1 MPALGAVSSLA
12 TSGAVGVASDLAK
25 VPGDRSRMLPVHQ
38 ALAGLFPRGG
48 LRRGSTV
55 VVRGSTSLLFAL
67 LARATETGSW
77 AALVGM
83 PDLGL
88 KAAAELGV
96 AVDRLALVRHP
107 GADLPRVVAALLD
120 GIDLVAVDPSRL
132 TDSQIHRLSA
142 RARHRGAVLLATGAW
157 PGADLELA
165 PDVTSWSGLGDGHG
179 HLTAREVHI
188 RASGRGSAA
197 RPTDAW
203 LHLPA
208 TDGTADALTDA
219 ATPDSR
225 RLAPVRPD
233 SLPLG
238 APVRRSGAS
247 DGVFDTLPSSN
258 IPSGAHPEQF
268 VGA

>member
-12 TSGAVGVASDLAK
+12 TSCAVGVASDLARTTD
-25 VPGDRSRMLPVHQ
+25 DRSRMLPVHA

-55 VVRGSTSLLFAL
+55 VARGSTSLLFAL
-67 LARATETGSW
+67 LAQATETGSW

-83 PDLGL
+83 PNLGL
-88 KAAAELGV
+88 RAAAELGV
-96 AVDRLALVRHP
+96 AVDRLAVVRHP

-120 GIDLVAVDPSRL
+120 GMDLVAVDPKRL

-142 RARHRGAVLLATGAW
+142 RTRHRGAVLIATGAW
-157 PGADLELA
+157 PGADLELTQE
-165 PDVTSWSGLGDGHG
+165 VTGWDGLGDGHG

-188 RASGRGSAA
+188 RATGRGSAT
-197 RPTDAW
+197 RPTEAW
-203 LHLPA
+203 LHLPSA
-208 TDGTADALTDA
+208 TGSTEELPA
-219 ATPDSR
+219 PMESR
-225 RLAPVRPD
+225 RLLPVRHD

-238 APVRRSGAS
+238 APARRFGAS
-247 DGVFDTLPSSN
+247 DGALDALPVSRV
-258 IPSGAHPEQF
+258 PSEALPEQY